1 MALYKTTTDH
11 IALGNTRVK
20 YQITVEKDS
29 NDARYVVI
37 TAKTTDSAQ
46 SLAYKAR
53 VLRKYTPETF
63 RPDQTPLIPRYDT
76 AYLFYGAATIYYALQ
91 ITYKTASGTKTKTSS
106 YVKAVSAVDSNGTG
120 PTTAGWISVDH
131 ANKSVKL
138 RVRAPYTGYTIKLIV
153 KNSTKS
159 NTYTIRKAT
168 TDPTVPED
176 PTEPIDTVGADAP
189 RVKVDGVWK
198 PVTAIYIKVN
208 GTWSNHK
215 VKDIYTKV
223 NNQWR
228 QINTR

>member
-1 MALYKTTTDH
+1 MALYATTTDH

-20 YQITVEKDS
+20 YRITVEKDS
-29 NDARYVVI
+29 SNSKYVVI

-46 SLAYKAR
+46 SLAYKSIIWSPTTIDDTGS
-53 VLRKYTPETF
+53 YTPGQ
-63 RPDQTPLIPRYDT
+63 RSI
-76 AYLFYGAATIYYALQ
+76 AYRFYGAATIYYALQ

-106 YVKAVSAVDSNGTG
+106 YVKAVSAVDSNATG

-176 PTEPIDTVGADAP
+176 PTEPVDTVGTDAP
-189 RVKVDGVWK
+189 RVKIDGVWK

-208 GTWSNHK
+208 GTWSGHK

-228 QINTR
+228 QINAR

>member
-20 YQITVEKDS
+20 YQIAVEKDS

-46 SLAYKAR
+46 SLAYKTR
-53 VLRKYTPETF
+53 VPKYTPESSLL
-63 RPDQTPLIPRYDT
+63 PGQTPLIIGYDT

-91 ITYKTASGTKTKTSS
+91 ITYKTSSGTKTKTSS
-106 YVKAVSAVDSNGTG
+106 YVKAVSAVNSNATG
-120 PTTAGWISVDH
+120 PTTAGWIPVTH
-131 ANKSVKL
+131 AGKSVKL
-138 RVRAPYTGYTIKLIV
+138 RVRAPYTGYTIKLVV

-168 TDPTVPED
+168 TDPTAPED
-176 PTEPIDTVGADAP
+176 PTEPVDTIGADAP
-189 RVKVDGVWK
+189 RIKVDGVWK

-208 GTWSNHK
+208 GSWSGHK